1 MTIQI
6 TRDGGKAYA
15 KLTGR
20 IDTVTVGQAEKE
32 LKAGLDTVTE
42 YILDFKQVDYISS
55 AGLRLLLSLQK
66 TMNKQGSMKLINV
79 SEMVSEIF
87 DVTGFADI
95 LTIE

>member
-20 IDTVTVGQAEKE
+20 IDTVTVGEAEKE

-79 SEMVSEIF
+79 NEMVSEIF